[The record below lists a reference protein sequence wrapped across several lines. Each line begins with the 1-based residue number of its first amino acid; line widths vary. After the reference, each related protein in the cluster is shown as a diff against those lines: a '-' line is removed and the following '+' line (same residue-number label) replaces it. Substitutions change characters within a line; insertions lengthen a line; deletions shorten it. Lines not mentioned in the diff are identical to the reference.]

1 MLFFLVEILFSL
13 HFFLGWDLLFFFF
26 LGRDLVFFPFF
37 SWIFLFSWPKVCFPT
52 FFSWNL
58 SFINSHLSRFTVRQT
73 MAADSYSGFGFSA
86 VKLGFINKSKQWT
99 RTLEAKH
106 FQPLFYSININGY
119 FGRTLLRMLGI
130 WHLSLLLSPPPK
142 KNLPLFYVFS
152 IRTSFKK
159 ICKQSSNIFCLFLW

>member
-1 MLFFLVEILFSL
+1 MVTFFFSWL
-13 HFFLGWDLLFFFF
+13 ISCFLSFFLGL
-26 LGRDLVFFPFF
+26 DLVFFPFF

-130 WHLSLLLSPPPK
+130 WHLSLLLSPPPI
-142 KNLPLFYVFS
+142 S
-152 IRTSFKK
+152 IYLTSIPFAPPSKK